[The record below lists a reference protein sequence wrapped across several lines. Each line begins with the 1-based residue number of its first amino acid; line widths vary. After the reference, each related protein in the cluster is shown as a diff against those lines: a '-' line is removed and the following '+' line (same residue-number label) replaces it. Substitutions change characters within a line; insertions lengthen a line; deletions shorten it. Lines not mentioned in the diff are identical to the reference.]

1 MPKGVKT
8 LEKELH
14 EAEEILKHHDYHSR
28 VGKMR
33 KVPTK
38 AELEARIANL
48 KKALEK
54 AKAKQGGTRRRH
66 RTRSTRSTRAL
77 TARRR

>member
-1 MPKGVKT
+1 MRSIQMPKGVKT
-8 LEKELH
+8 LEEELH
-14 EAEEILKHHDYHSR
+14 DAEEILKHHDYHSR

-38 AELEARIANL
+38 AELEARIAKL

-54 AKAKQGGTRRRH
+54 AEAKRGGTRRRRH
-66 RTRSTRSTRAL
+66 RTRSTR
-77 TARRR
+77 RR

>member
-54 AKAKQGGTRRRH
+54 AEAKRGGTRRRH
-66 RTRSTRSTRAL
+66 RTRRTRSTRAL

>member
-1 MPKGVKT
+1 MRSIQMPKGVKT
-8 LEKELH
+8 LEEELH
-14 EAEEILKHHDYHSR
+14 EAEEILEHHDYHSR

-38 AELEARIANL
+38 AELEARIAKL

-54 AKAKQGGTRRRH
+54 AKAKQGGTRRRR
-66 RTRSTRSTRAL
+66 RTRSTR
-77 TARRR
+77 RR

>member
-38 AELEARIANL
+38 AELEARIAKL

-54 AKAKQGGTRRRH
+54 AKAKRGGTRRRH